1 MTTVIHKPYYD
12 AQVVTKSDATIIPVT
27 RGLYVG
33 GTGNVNVRTFNGTTV
48 LISAVP
54 VGAILP
60 IAVDQVLS
68 TSTTATLILALY

>member
-1 MTTVIHKPYYD
+1 MSTQIAPYRKGV
-12 AQVVTKSDATIIPVT
+12 VVTKSDATIIETT
-27 RGLYVG
+27 RALYVG
-33 GTGNVNVRTFNGTTV
+33 GTGHINVRTASGDTV

-68 TSTTATLILALY
+68 TSTTATLIVALY